1 MTAKDLLLAARTLF
15 PDSEVSLG
23 RVDRRQTN
31 ALRLV
36 PPGER
41 AKLAIPAGA
50 PLAAARTISRPSA
63 GDSIA
68 RALFRESLAAA
79 ERTRVLGCVTRA
91 AITIDHIDGSIVQH
105 LSEVFRRR
113 VVVGLMVGSARANRK
128 PVLNVFAEDGS
139 ELGFAKVGLGEL
151 ANKLVSAEAQALGQL
166 GGLDLR
172 QMQIPRVIS
181 AEPWRGSSTVV
192 LSPLRSPR
200 LQRGMALPVAALDE
214 LAASAGIPR
223 ALALG
228 ASAWGQ
234 RLSAQ
239 LDHGVADTPLPSLIS
254 RTLERYGAVE
264 WSFGP
269 WHGDFGPWN
278 MLRTSSIPMV
288 WDWER
293 FDTQMPVGL
302 DALHFTIHRE
312 LASKVGDAL
321 PIDHLLS
328 AAAHVL
334 AAQRIDSPDK
344 RSTMVP
350 PLLAAYLLT
359 YAARFVGEGLAHG
372 VPRTTSLG
380 LRYAGHLERLLEAD
394 V

>member
-1 MTAKDLLLAARTLF
+1 
-15 PDSEVSLG
+15 
-23 RVDRRQTN
+23 
-31 ALRLV
+31 
-36 PPGER
+36 
-41 AKLAIPAGA
+41 
-50 PLAAARTISRPSA
+50 
-63 GDSIA
+63 
-68 RALFRESLAAA
+68 
-79 ERTRVLGCVTRA
+79 
-91 AITIDHIDGSIVQH
+91 
-105 LSEVFRRR
+105 
-113 VVVGLMVGSARANRK
+113 
-128 PVLNVFAEDGS
+128 
-139 ELGFAKVGLGEL
+139 
-151 ANKLVSAEAQALGQL
+151 LGQL